1 MAMATSSAASRPPP
15 HHQYSHQH
23 YGGAAASASP
33 SAPLMTTTMVVAAS
47 NSSSSSNLPGGHTMQ
62 PMPTMTMAMTAAPS
76 TGRRST
82 GRIAQACIVCRK
94 KKTKCSG
101 ERPSC
106 RYCLDSGFPCSYAA
120 PKRRGPPRKMPALLP
135 SDKALGPGATS
146 SAAVPGMPLAPA
158 NTAAHSLLLPPVGAI
173 AAPAYGTG
181 MSSTTSHGGAA
192 YRGGAAA
199 QMPPQQHPS
208 VPAWTPSLPPSAPAA
223 ASASASAAPRPP
235 TLAHAGSASAQG
247 LLPVRLGYAPAAAGP
262 VHEFPP
268 PPPSASTHRHV
279 PALPPR
285 YHPYAPDATTQHAPA
300 HAAWPH
306 LTISPTSAAAAVV
319 GHGASSTAVAAAATN
334 PTGSTRSAPWWMHA
348 SVPASLRPTTRRDR
362 RAHMLDRVMYL
373 MAIEDRDVKNLRQV
387 GASAGFHALRNDR
400 EFARFFHHG
409 ALLVDQPEAVPGALD
424 APPESVLDAVDPDA
438 LPPPNVQLAL
448 QTYFFHHVYPLF
460 PICDFDQWSYYVR
473 DPERRFLFE
482 QHSLYALASAW
493 YQRTRQPALAGWESP
508 AIHARRAKMWLHRT
522 LSSAPTL
529 SRSCGLAMLALAEA
543 GDHTGAAW
551 TLAGMAIRIA
561 QDIGLHVDLAPFPH
575 HVHFGP
581 RQLARARS
589 VWWCCYVL
597 DRLLAV
603 TLGRPVAVRD
613 DEMGMP
619 LPDEDEDETDPDDP
633 DGGARTEERTSAQDT
648 TWRMPSGSP
657 AGVLSG
663 QSPAHERAAVRDFA
677 WHARLA
683 QLQGWIITVQNRIR
697 AGADSDAIGAQLAAL
712 DAWRAALP
720 THLAHPGPAAPLAHH
735 LSILFHTTVLTCLRP
750 LVEVGDADAAA
761 RAATSVHELVAALAA
776 AHAAGVL
783 LGLSIAVVHA
793 VETAALLA
801 YAVAHV
807 GHAAAAAAAS
817 AHLAHWARVIAATW
831 PAARAAVRL
840 VDRVNEVVA
849 AVVGGGGGTVA
860 PAAEGDDGDEYDDG
874 EDEEVEYEDEEDVDM
889 DGGDEEEQEV
899 ESGDEYGG
907 TGVPARIQQRARS
920 PWTPL
925 QLAAEHGTSEGGAA
939 PPPPP
944 PPPVATVSPSRI
956 W

>member
-1 MAMATSSAASRPPP
+1 
-15 HHQYSHQH
+15 
-23 YGGAAASASP
+23 
-33 SAPLMTTTMVVAAS
+33 
-47 NSSSSSNLPGGHTMQ
+47 
-62 PMPTMTMAMTAAPS
+62 MTAAPS

-146 SAAVPGMPLAPA
+146 SAAGPGMPLAPA
-158 NTAAHSLLLPPVGAI
+158 NTAHGLLLPPVGTATTY
-173 AAPAYGTG
+173 PTG
-181 MSSTTSHGGAA
+181 MSSTSSHSAA
-192 YRGGAAA
+192 YPVHAAPRSGTA
-199 QMPPQQHPS
+199 QMPPQQQSWASGALP
-208 VPAWTPSLPPSAPAA
+208 PSLPHLTAAGAPAA
-223 ASASASAAPRPP
+223 ASAPRPP
-235 TLAHAGSASAQG
+235 TLAHGSASAPVPATAQG
-247 LLPVRLGYAPAAAGP
+247 LMPVRLGYAPAAAGP

-268 PPPSASTHRHV
+268 PPSASTHRHV
-279 PALPPR
+279 PAALPPR
-285 YHPYAPDATTQHAPA
+285 YHPYAPDTTTQYAPA

-306 LTISPTSAAAAVV
+306 LTTSPAAAA
-319 GHGASSTAVAAAATN
+319 AAAAAAHVGPPSSSSTHATAN
-334 PTGSTRSAPWWMHA
+334 PMGLTRPAPWWTHT

-362 RAHMLDRVMYL
+362 RAYMLDRVMYL

-424 APPESVLDAVDPDA
+424 APPESVLDTVDPDA

-482 QHSLYALASAW
+482 QHSLYALAAAW
-493 YQRTRQPALAGWESP
+493 YQRTRQPALVGWESP

-597 DRLLAV
+597 DRLLAT

-619 LPDEDEDETDPDDP
+619 FPDEDEDETDPDDP
-633 DGGARTEERTSAQDT
+633 DGGGGGGGGGGRTEEPASAQDS

-683 QLQGWIITVQNRIR
+683 QLQGWIITVQIRIR
-697 AGADSDAIGAQLAAL
+697 AGPDADTVHAQLAAL
-712 DAWRAALP
+712 DAWRASLP

-735 LSILFHTTVLTCLRP
+735 LSILFHTTMLTCLRP

-761 RAATSVHELVAALAA
+761 RAATAVHDLVAALAA

-793 VETAALLA
+793 VETAALMA

-807 GHAAAAAAAS
+807 GHASAAAAAS
-817 AHLAHWARVIAATW
+817 AHLAHWARVVAATW

-849 AVVGGGGGTVA
+849 GVVGGGGGGTVA
-860 PAAEGDDGDEYDDG
+860 PAAEGDDGDEYDDEE
-874 EDEEVEYEDEEDVDM
+874 EDEVEYEDEEDVDM
-889 DGGDEEEQEV
+889 DGEEEQEV

-907 TGVPARIQQRARS
+907 TVPAARIQQRARS

-925 QLAAEHGTSEGGAA
+925 QLAAEHDASGGA

-944 PPPVATVSPSRI
+944 PPVTTASPSRI